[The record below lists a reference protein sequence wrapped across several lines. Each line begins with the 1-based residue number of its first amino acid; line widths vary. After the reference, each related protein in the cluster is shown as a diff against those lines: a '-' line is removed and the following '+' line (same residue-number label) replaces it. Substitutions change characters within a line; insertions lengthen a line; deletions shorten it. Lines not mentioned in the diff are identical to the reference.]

1 MAIRRSHVDLA
12 FNRDVAMGRLHGWK
26 RSPFGEKLRKA
37 ALVRSDLQDH
47 EDSSRQVRKKS
58 GDQRSKGF
66 HASGGSSDH
75 DDVLGRHWFL
85 RSTADVKG
93 GPGGAR
99 YWQPRREIGRASCR

>member
-1 MAIRRSHVDLA
+1 
-12 FNRDVAMGRLHGWK
+12 MGRLHGWK

-66 HASGGSSDH
+66 HASEEAPITMMSWAGIGSSDQ
-75 DDVLGRHWFL
+75 R
-85 RSTADVKG
+85 
-93 GPGGAR
+93 
-99 YWQPRREIGRASCR
+99 QM